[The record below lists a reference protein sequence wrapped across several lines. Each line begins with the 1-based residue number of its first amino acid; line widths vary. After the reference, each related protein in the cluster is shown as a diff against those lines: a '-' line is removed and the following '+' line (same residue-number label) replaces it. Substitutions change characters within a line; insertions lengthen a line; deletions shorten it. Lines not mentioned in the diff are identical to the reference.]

1 MSDEQPPGP
10 DPVDVRNNR
19 ESQAAAANAPSRVAR
34 ASDGGAPPREA
45 PEAGQLP
52 ESMSGGTAAGSPVAG
67 MEISA
72 AERDEAVA
80 GDQEAM
86 DLDGPAAG
94 HA

>member
-1 MSDEQPPGP
+1 MSDEQPLQSE
-10 DPVDVRNNR
+10 PVDVRNNR
-19 ESQAAAANAPSRVAR
+19 ESQAASANAASRVAR
-34 ASDGGAPPREA
+34 ASDGGAPPRDA
-45 PEAGQLP
+45 PEPGELP

-67 MEISA
+67 MEISDTD
-72 AERDEAVA
+72 RDEAVA